1 MAREKMKSAAGM
13 AVYLVAALAAVTALN
28 ALAARENRHWD
39 FSEQAA
45 FTLSDQSV
53 KLVRGLEREVTLY
66 AFTKPESR
74 AQAKD
79 LLDLYAYHSPKV
91 SVRYLDPDRDP
102 ALAKKFNVTDYQTII
117 VEAAGGRAERA
128 MRMEEADVTQAL
140 FKAVTAAQKNVFVLK
155 GHGERDPEELKPIG
169 WSGAKA
175 ALESALYKV
184 NALDWFTTGG
194 IPPEADLLI
203 IPAPRQD
210 LREQEIA
217 ALKGYVERGGALLA
231 MLDPGRLPAFEE
243 FLAGYG
249 FKLNDDNILDPL
261 SQRLGFDPLVAT
273 LTTYP
278 PHPVTEGFTAAVFFP
293 VARSMTLREDNP
305 RKAKLTAI
313 GMTAPQ
319 SWGETDLESIQA
331 ANPVFSERS
340 DFPGPLVVAASAQW
354 EEGPPPEERKVG
366 DKPSTRRMIVTGDS
380 DFASNST
387 LGLQA
392 NRDLFLNMVNWLAGD
407 EERISIRPKSR
418 GFNPIFFSVD
428 QLRALF
434 AASVLA
440 IPALVGFAGVA
451 VVVIRRRR

>member
-1 MAREKMKSAAGM
+1 MTREKLKSAAGM
-13 AVYLVAALAAVTALN
+13 ALYLAAALAAVAAFN

-45 FTLSDQSV
+45 FTLSAQTV
-53 KLVRGLEREVTLY
+53 KLARGLDQEVDIY

-128 MRMEEADVTQAL
+128 MRLEESDVTQAL
-140 FKAVTAAQKNVFVLK
+140 LKAISSGQKKVYVLK
-155 GHGERDPEELKPIG
+155 GHGERDVEELKPIG

-175 ALESALYKV
+175 ALESAQYKV
-184 NALDWFTTGG
+184 AALDWFATGE
-194 IPPEADLLI
+194 IPQDAGMLI

-210 LREQEIA
+210 LREQEVA

-231 MLDPGRLPAFEE
+231 MLDPGRLPVFEG

-249 FKLNDDNILDPL
+249 FTLNDDNILDPL

-278 PHPVTEGFTAAVFFP
+278 PHPVTEGFNAATFFP
-293 VARSMTLREDNP
+293 VARSMALREDNP
-305 RKAKLTAI
+305 RKAKLKTI
-313 GMTAPQ
+313 GLTAPQ
-319 SWGETDLESIQA
+319 SWGETDLVSIQTA
-331 ANPVFSERS
+331 SPVFSES
-340 DFPGPLVVAASAQW
+340 ADFPGPLVVAASAEW
-354 EEGPPPEERKVG
+354 EEGPPPEERTVG
-366 DKPSTRRMIVTGDS
+366 EKPKTRRLIVTGDS

-392 NRDLFLNMVNWLAGD
+392 NRDLFLNMVNWLAED
-407 EERISIRPKSR
+407 EERIAIRPKSR
-418 GFNPIFFSVD
+418 GFNPIFFTVD
-428 QLRALF
+428 QLRAMF
-434 AASVLA
+434 AVSVVAVPL
-440 IPALVGFAGVA
+440 LVGIAGAA